1 MLRFRILLSTLF
13 YPIYTHVLQR
23 LLDNRS
29 RPCLLCCDLMALELM
44 APPLPPT
51 AATSTA
57 APTAAADA
65 GSLFSLL
72 FRAASF
78 PPTFIASVRTML
90 PVPLQ
95 RLMRTVPPQHLPAF
109 FRTRAVQSAPHQQQ
123 SQLGGVAAV
132 AAGGVEYLELSLYE
146 YYFVSCAS
154 FLLQPDLQVQS
165 QSITTVGPAAAASRP
180 VDPPTPEQYTSA
192 FLRLLTQ
199 YLEFLVPARGV
210 HSSSLRLEENGW
222 NPAALLA
229 HGASLVE
236 VLAEVLMGQFSY
248 EAAQQNTDGMMH
260 ASAAGA
266 QPFGLNQPVGMQM
279 AGTPRPYLPPDE
291 FTLPSAKVINAIM
304 RLVYHLLEQSYM
316 ESPASSAAVQA
327 VTATRASIVEWQKEK
342 HGRHSESLLVRLRVD
357 WHLFGVLQHCF
368 HRWAAE
374 WSTTVGVQPVMLISA
389 AAAAAAGPSGQLSSY
404 SSAPARTEDRLTK
417 LVELWLDYLEP
428 WKSIYNEEFNP
439 LIWRWWIVA
448 NLPFYTVL
456 LRDFLRLL
464 LRLDLGREQTP
475 QRTAHLKTFLH
486 LLKIFEGP
494 VLEHVED
501 VEALLVK
508 HASAQ
513 SHFARGADAHL
524 NQQTQQEA
532 FVVRNA
538 MMHLGGQRPE
548 TYVPVFATAAAA
560 FKTTATAGGAG
571 GAFSFGSPGGVASP
585 QRFDPRFGSFSA
597 ATTPRG
603 GVQQGKGDG
612 KARLIESQQVS
623 MQLIRAYS
631 IGYQNASAIS
641 TQRET
646 DLLNAPSVSPAA
658 LAASNAQRGGTAPPV
673 QGISLMTQEEQLG
686 QHIEK
691 RLRAIFKLP
700 EAPAAA
706 DDSMRMRSGLATP
719 GGRNNNVDA
728 AAAATSGGAPAVAP
742 PRSLRDLEPER
753 ASNDPYLRLTEAG
766 RAQIRAGLRLC
777 SKFDVPVVGDG
788 LYPCSYEIEPL
799 VVWTSRVSQQ
809 LNARWGLPTRKAGF
823 KINLRFLANQYVFYT
838 MLGMFAL
845 LLLLIYCRI

>member
-1 MLRFRILLSTLF
+1 
-13 YPIYTHVLQR
+13 VLQR
-23 LLDNRS
+23 LLDNRT
-29 RPCLLCCDLMALELM
+29 RPCLLCCDQMALELM

-51 AATSTA
+51 AATATA

-95 RLMRTVPPQHLPAF
+95 RLLRTVPPQHLPAF
-109 FRTRAVQSAPHQQQ
+109 FRARAVQSAPQQQ
-123 SQLGGVAAV
+123 QPQMGGVASV

-154 FLLQPDLQVQS
+154 FLLQPDLQVQP
-165 QSITTVGPAAAASRP
+165 QSLTTVGPAGAASRP
-180 VDPPTPEQYTSA
+180 VDPPTPEQYTSS

-222 NPAALLA
+222 NPAALLS

-248 EAAQQNTDGMMH
+248 EAAQQNTDGLMH
-260 ASAAGA
+260 ASAAAA
-266 QPFGLNQPVGMQM
+266 QPFGLNQPGGMAM

-316 ESPASSAAVQA
+316 ESPASSVAVQA

-342 HGRHSESLLVRLRVD
+342 HARHAESLLVRLRVD

-368 HRWAAE
+368 HRWAGE

-389 AAAAAAGPSGQLSSY
+389 AAAAAPSGQVSSY

-464 LRLDLGREQTP
+464 LRLDLGREQSP

-501 VEALLVK
+501 VETLLVR
-508 HASAQ
+508 HASGQAQ
-513 SHFARGADAHL
+513 QHYRDA
-524 NQQTQQEA
+524 QPSPQSQQEA

-538 MMHLGGQRPE
+538 MLHLGGQRPE
-548 TYVPVFATAAAA
+548 TYVPVFAPAAAVC
-560 FKTTATAGGAG
+560 KTTATTGAAG
-571 GAFSFGSPGGVASP
+571 GAFSFASPGGAGMHLASP

-597 ATTPRG
+597 ANTPRG
-603 GVQQGKGDG
+603 TQPGKVDG

-631 IGYQNASAIS
+631 IGYQNVSAIS
-641 TQRET
+641 SQRET
-646 DLLNAPSVSPAA
+646 ELLNAPSVSPAA
-658 LAASNAQRGGTAPPV
+658 LAASNAQRGGAAPPV
-673 QGISLMTQEEQLG
+673 QGISLLTQEEQLG

-706 DDSMRMRSGLATP
+706 DDSMRVRSGLSTP

-728 AAAATSGGAPAVAP
+728 AGAGTLGGAPAVAP

-753 ASNDPYLRLTEAG
+753 ASGDPYLRLTEAG

-788 LYPCSYEIEPL
+788 LYPHSYEIEPL
-799 VVWTSRVSQQ
+799 VAWSSRVSQQ
-809 LNARWGLPTRKAGF
+809 LNARWGLPTRKGGF
-823 KINLRFLANQYVFYT
+823 QINLRFLANQYVFYT
-838 MLGMFAL
+838 MMGMLAL
-845 LLLLIYCRI
+845 LLLIIYCRI